1 MRRTPAEELCSF
13 WILNLPSSPVRA
25 ACGPPQ
31 ISLLHPSMLYTLTTS
46 PYLDPN
52 TPVAFSRRASSIV
65 ISFTFYRDIRRDC
78 RVDEV
83 LHRLLFLR
91 RKRAREVEVKAQ
103 ALCRDVAALLHDG
116 VVAQHLFEPGEQQ
129 VRRRVQARG
138 RHARI
143 RKAALKTLLRA
154 GVRFLLMLAEGFL
167 IARFIHG
174 KALFR
179 RQFLCK
185 FDRESERIVQ
195 SEGALA
201 RDFLGL

>member
-1 MRRTPAEELCSF
+1 MRPAADLLAPPFDVVHLDHIAVFGSEYTRRVF
-13 WILNLPSSPVRA
+13 A
-25 ACGPPQ
+25 ARLFDRH
-31 ISLLHPSMLYTLTTS
+31 LL
-46 PYLDPN
+46 
-52 TPVAFSRRASSIV
+52 
-65 ISFTFYRDIRRDC
+65 TFYRDIRRDC

-129 VRRRVQARG
+129 VRRRVQAQG

-167 IARFIHG
+167 ITRFIHG
-174 KALFR
+174 KTLFR

-185 FDRESERIVQ
+185 FDRESECVVQ
-195 SEGALA
+195 PEGALA